1 MAVALHNSLFLL
13 IAQALGRRPTLADL
27 LRALN
32 RNESLRDGSRF
43 F

>member
-1 MAVALHNSLFLL
+1 MAVALHNSLFLV
-13 IAQALGRRPTLADL
+13 IAQVLGRLPTLADL
-27 LRALN
+27 VRAMN